1 MTRINKIWRLF
12 KKHWITVWVIVAAV
26 SLCGIFAYAK
36 FADNK
41 NFTKRVIAAD
51 TGNKTLF
58 TSNYLTESHYKNFK
72 TVPKSTSG
80 STFFEITVYNYDRN
94 NPSTFYPT
102 EINFSLNASLY
113 KSSGTQL
120 YNATNDATA
129 LNAILGSDVI
139 NIYKGSKT
147 STPIIVLDKDSVS
160 ASESQALAP
169 EEGEKSASTTYYIE
183 MPASVIDKDVYV
195 KLEADPTANHSDI
208 YAIDAYFY
216 VKTNSVD
223 LSTGWNVDLNE
234 NTSVTTPAEYDGF
247 NFVITGNG
255 SATKTLSWDNTLL
268 SPNKQQI
275 AQLFGITL
283 SGSESSIS
291 ISLPSATDNSGQY
304 NIQFYVVD
312 ENARKRIDG
321 YTDNENTVHA
331 PMTWGQLE
339 ATVTLN

>member
-1 MTRINKIWRLF
+1 MTRINKVWRIF
-12 KKHWITVWVIVAAV
+12 KKNWITVWVIVAALT
-26 SLCGIFAYAK
+26 LCGIFAYAK

-58 TSNYLTESHYKNFK
+58 TSNYLTESHYKNSK
-72 TVPKSTSG
+72 TVPKSTSN

-102 EINFSLNASLY
+102 AISFTLNASLY
-113 KSSGTQL
+113 KSGGTQL
-120 YNATNDATA
+120 YNSTSDATA
-129 LNAILGSDVI
+129 LDDIWGDDVI

-147 STPIIVLDKDSVS
+147 STPIIVLDKDTVS
-160 ASESQALAP
+160 DFEPQTLAP
-169 EEGEKSASTTYYIE
+169 EEGEKSASETYYIE
-183 MPASVIDKDVYV
+183 MPASVIDKDIYV
-195 KLEADPTANHSDI
+195 KLEADPTASHSDI

-223 LSTGWNVDLNE
+223 LSTGWNIALNE
-234 NTSVTTPAEYDGF
+234 NTSGTTPAEYDGF

-255 SATKTLSWDNTLL
+255 TAAKTLTWDNTLIR
-268 SPNKQQI
+268 PNRQQI
-275 AQLFGITL
+275 SQLFGITL
-283 SGSESSIS
+283 SGSETSIS
-291 ISLPSATDNSGQY
+291 INLPSASDNSGQY
-304 NIQFYVVD
+304 IIQFYVVD

-321 YTDNENTVHA
+321 YTDNESTVHA
-331 PMTWGQLE
+331 PMTWEQLE